1 MRELG
6 LHTVIKLASN
16 ENSFGP
22 SPLAMK
28 AIQEAA
34 QRTNRYPD
42 GSGYYL
48 RQALSK
54 KWNVSPSRIMLGNGS
69 TDLVEIIARTYLQPQ
84 LNSITAKQTFLMYRL
99 ATLSMNATCIEIANR
114 DYAYDLAGMLEA
126 INGNTRIIF
135 IANPNNPTGMMINK
149 SEMESFLGNLPS
161 RVLVVLDEAYF
172 EYIERDDFPNGLEYL
187 GQYSN
192 LIVLRTFSKVYG
204 LAGVRI
210 GYAIAS
216 EDVIAQLN
224 RIRSP
229 FNTSVVAQAAGLAA
243 LEDVEHVERSRKA
256 NREEKRFLEE
266 RLAAMKIRVLPSV
279 SNFLLLLIPN
289 AAVIYERLLGLGI
302 IARHMGSFNLPDGLR
317 VTIGRHEENE
327 AFLQALERV
336 LNL

>member
-16 ENSFGP
+16 ENSLGP

-204 LAGVRI
+204 LAGIRI

-243 LEDVEHVERSRKA
+243 LALITVSWMAPAQAAKYEA
-256 NREEKRFLEE
+256 W
-266 RLAAMKIRVLPSV
+266 RLP
-279 SNFLLLLIPN
+279 
-289 AAVIYERLLGLGI
+289 
-302 IARHMGSFNLPDGLR
+302 
-317 VTIGRHEENE
+317 
-327 AFLQALERV
+327 
-336 LNL
+336 